1 MLHVWDFI
9 IWALLHVA
17 ASSVPVDATFVRGA
31 IQIASDPWHYLFG
44 SVRVSTVP
52 NTLERY
58 FVNHYYKQMTRERY
72 NQLTKDWKS
81 TEYATDCQGLLDA
94 YLTHVIGEKTDINAN
109 MNYINWCTDKGK
121 ISEINRPFV
130 IGEAVF
136 EEKRNEKGQLY
147 KNHIG
152 WVCGFASDGV
162 PLVVE
167 ARGIAYGVVITRM
180 DKRSWDYR
188 GLMTKKFD
196 YTPKE
201 DDTMIPFE
209 VRKPMLRG
217 EAYKKMQIALNAAG
231 RKDGNGNALEEDG
244 VWGNKSQQA
253 FDSLIADY
261 APVSFVPAEPEP
273 PVTHTIKLTYDDNVL
288 FEGVVE

>member
-44 SVRVSTVP
+44 SVRVSTDP

-81 TEYATDCQGLLDA
+81 TEYATDCQGFLDA

-109 MNYINWCTDKGK
+109 MNYVNWCTDKGK
-121 ISEINRPFV
+121 ISEIDRPFV

-136 EEKRNEKGQLY
+136 EYNGTKM
-147 KNHIG
+147 NHIG
-152 WVCGFASDGV
+152 WVCGFAADGV

-180 DKRSWDYR
+180 DKRNWTNR

-201 DDTMIPFE
+201 DEDMIPFE

-273 PVTHTIKLTYDDNVL
+273 PVTHTIKLTYGDNIL
-288 FEGVVE
+288 FEGVAE

>member
-44 SVRVSTVP
+44 SVRVSTDP

-72 NQLTKDWKS
+72 NQLTKGWKS
-81 TEYATDCQGLLDA
+81 TDFATDCQGLLDA
-94 YLTHVIGEKTDINAN
+94 YLTYVIGEKTDINAN

-162 PLVVE
+162 PLVV
-167 ARGIAYGVVITRM
+167 VVDRLPC
-180 DKRSWDYR
+180 K
-188 GLMTKKFD
+188 
-196 YTPKE
+196 
-201 DDTMIPFE
+201 
-209 VRKPMLRG
+209 
-217 EAYKKMQIALNAAG
+217 AQ
-231 RKDGNGNALEEDG
+231 
-244 VWGNKSQQA
+244 
-253 FDSLIADY
+253 
-261 APVSFVPAEPEP
+261 
-273 PVTHTIKLTYDDNVL
+273 
-288 FEGVVE
+288 